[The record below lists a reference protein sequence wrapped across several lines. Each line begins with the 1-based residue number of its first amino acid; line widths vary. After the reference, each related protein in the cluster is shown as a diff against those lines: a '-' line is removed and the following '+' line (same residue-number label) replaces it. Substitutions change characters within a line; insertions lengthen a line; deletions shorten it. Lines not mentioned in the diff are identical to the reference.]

1 VPNDYTGETD
11 MVTGFHVGYN
21 WGVLY
26 LSWDA
31 LAMPAGFVSTQTSS
45 WNGDMYVSGPY
56 APGFLNLYDVGLLI
70 PLRPFIL
77 YAEVGTNNL
86 YVYHNLAGGSF
97 GANLRLG
104 AGLRFGFWGV
114 NLSGTAVFGDF
125 VTLTDT
131 LKKLASPET
140 SNEAISAITERL
152 VPSINLTFYF

>member
-1 VPNDYTGETD
+1 VPNDYTSETD

-26 LSWDA
+26 LSWEA
-31 LAMPAGFVSTQTSS
+31 LAMPAGFVSSQTGY
-45 WNGDMYVSGPY
+45 WDGDVYYAGPY

-70 PLRPFIL
+70 TLRPFIL

-86 YVYHNLAGGSF
+86 YVYHNLAGGTF

-125 VTLTDT
+125 KTLTDT
-131 LKKLASPET
+131 LTKLASPET